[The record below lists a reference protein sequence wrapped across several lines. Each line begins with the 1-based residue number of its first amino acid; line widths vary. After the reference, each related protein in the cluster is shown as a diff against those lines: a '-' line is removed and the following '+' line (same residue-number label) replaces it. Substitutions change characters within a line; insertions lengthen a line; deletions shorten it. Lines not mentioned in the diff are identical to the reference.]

1 MAAGFSLAS
10 YPWTYRAKWTEQKQW
25 SEQFLE
31 GEHLDAAA
39 EAALPAAERAALLNR
54 RNAAGELP
62 LVNYTTQY
70 GLGCFEGLKA
80 YPQADGG
87 MKVFRPDQNGI
98 RFENSMKGLLM
109 PGYPATSFVAAN
121 LEVVRRNAATG
132 FRPAWKEEW
141 RKDNFIS
148 AEAVY
153 LRPFT
158 LAEGGLGL
166 NQSYYPWVIIVATPV
181 GSYFDPDANSKA
193 VTTNMIRA
201 TSHGTG
207 WIKCD
212 ANYVIPILAK
222 KAAIAQGY
230 MEAIFLD
237 PKEQTYVE
245 EGSSCNIFFLLKDGT
260 LVTPAITDRVL
271 DGVNRRSVK
280 VLAADLGVKV
290 EERPISIHEAMDK
303 ATECFVTGTA
313 AGVSFIESVTHG
325 GKTAVFNKGKMGE
338 LTTRLLV
345 KLKGIQY
352 GTEPDTHNWMV
363 PV

>member
-1 MAAGFSLAS
+1 
-10 YPWTYRAKWTEQKQW
+10 
-25 SEQFLE
+25 
-31 GEHLDAAA
+31 
-39 EAALPAAERAALLNR
+39 
-54 RNAAGELP
+54 
-62 LVNYTTQY
+62 
-70 GLGCFEGLKA
+70 
-80 YPQADGG
+80 
-87 MKVFRPDQNGI
+87 
-98 RFENSMKGLLM
+98 
-109 PGYPATSFVAAN
+109 
-121 LEVVRRNAATG
+121 
-132 FRPAWKEEW
+132 
-141 RKDNFIS
+141 
-148 AEAVY
+148 
-153 LRPFT
+153 
-158 LAEGGLGL
+158 
-166 NQSYYPWVIIVATPV
+166 
-181 GSYFDPDANSKA
+181 
-193 VTTNMIRA
+193 
-201 TSHGTG
+201 
-207 WIKCD
+207 
-212 ANYVIPILAK
+212 VIPILAK